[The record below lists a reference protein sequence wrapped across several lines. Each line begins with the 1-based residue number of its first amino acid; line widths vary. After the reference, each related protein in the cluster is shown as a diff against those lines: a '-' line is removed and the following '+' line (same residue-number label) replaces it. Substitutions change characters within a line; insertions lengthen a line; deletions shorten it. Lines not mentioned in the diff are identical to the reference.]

1 MLPDPLHPAIVHM
14 PLALSVLL
22 PFAVIFAIWAVRD
35 SARTRP
41 VWAVVVALTAILAI
55 SARVAVLTGQDQEE
69 KVEDVVPHDPFE
81 EHEEAGEQL
90 FVIAAVVLVLA
101 AGGLMG
107 GKVGDVARSLTVLG
121 SVIVLVAALRVGKL
135 GGELVYEHGA
145 ASAYA
150 GTTPP
155 GVTVGRDEESEDEE
169 RESRR

>member
-22 PFAVIFAIWAVRD
+22 PFAVIFAIWAIRG
-35 SARTRP
+35 SATRP

-69 KVEDVVPHDPFE
+69 RVEDVVPHDPFE
-81 EHEEAGEQL
+81 EHEEAGEQFFL
-90 FVIAAVVLVLA
+90 ITTAVLVLA

-107 GKVGDVARSLTVLG
+107 GKVGDTARPLMVLG
-121 SVIVLVAALRVGKL
+121 SVIVLIAALRVGKM

-150 GTTPP
+150 EVSG
-155 GVTVGRDEESEDEE
+155 G
-169 RESRR
+169 